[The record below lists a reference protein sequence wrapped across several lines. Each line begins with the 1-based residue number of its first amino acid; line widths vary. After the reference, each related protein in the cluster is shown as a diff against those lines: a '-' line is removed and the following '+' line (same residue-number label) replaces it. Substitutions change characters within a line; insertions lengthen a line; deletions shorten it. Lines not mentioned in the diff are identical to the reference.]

1 MKIKI
6 FILLIL
12 LLVLPTSAH
21 AVYEVIDSRCTTDI
35 KITLRSK
42 ASSFTYSI
50 NKINN
55 NDVVTYDLE
64 LLNIDKL
71 IKVNNSINNVIYTS
85 DGIINNIEPGTIIK
99 LNISASDATYCNDY
113 KISTRMIQI
122 PYYNRHYKN
131 DLCNGY
137 EYYYLCKE
145 NSNVKLT
152 DEQFEKDMKAYI
164 DSLKKQNEEENN
176 NINPSDNSKFDIVAF
191 IVKYNAY
198 ISGFGGILLVIYIT
212 YMIKKMNKERG
223 VL

>member
-1 MKIKI
+1 MNIKA
-6 FILLIL
+6 FILVIL
-12 LLVLPTSAH
+12 LLVLPTSAR
-21 AVYEVIDSRCTTDI
+21 AVYEVVDSRCTTDI

-71 IKVNNSINNVIYTS
+71 IKVNNSINNVVYTS
-85 DGIINNIEPGTIIK
+85 DGVINNIEPGTIVK
-99 LNISASDATYCNDY
+99 LNIYASDATYCNDY
-113 KISTRMIQI
+113 NVSTRIIQI

-152 DEQFEKDMKAYI
+152 DEQFETNMKAYI
-164 DSLKKQNEEENN
+164 DSLKKPNEEENN
-176 NINPSDNSKFDIVAF
+176 NNNSSSDNKFDIVAF
-191 IVKYNAY
+191 IVKYNVY
-198 ISGFGGILLVIYIT
+198 ISGFGGILLVLYIT

>member
-1 MKIKI
+1 MKIKV

-42 ASSFTYSI
+42 ASSFTYSV
-50 NKINN
+50 NKINI

-71 IKVNNSINNVIYTS
+71 IKVSNSINNVIYTS
-85 DGIINNIEPGTIIK
+85 DGVINNIEPGTIVK
-99 LNISASDATYCNDY
+99 LNIYASDATYCNDY
-113 KISTRMIQI
+113 KVSTRLVQI
-122 PYYNRHYKN
+122 PYYNKYYKN
-131 DLCNGY
+131 SLCNGY

-145 NSNVKLT
+145 NSDVRLT
-152 DEQFEKDMKAYI
+152 DEQFEKNMKAYI
-164 DSLKKQNEEENN
+164 DSLKKINEEESNN
-176 NINPSDNSKFDIVAF
+176 NNSSSSNKFDIVSF
-191 IVKYNAY
+191 IVKYNVY
-198 ISGFGGILLVIYIT
+198 ISGFGGILLVLYVT